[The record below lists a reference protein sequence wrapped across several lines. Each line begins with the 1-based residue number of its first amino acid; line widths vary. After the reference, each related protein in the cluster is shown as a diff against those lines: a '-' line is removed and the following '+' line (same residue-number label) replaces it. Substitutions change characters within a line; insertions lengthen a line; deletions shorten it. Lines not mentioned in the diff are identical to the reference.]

1 MPLTL
6 TLDPQSPTALRIV
19 SSPVLSDA
27 ASISLVGAGAP
38 IVFNRVRLVD
48 DSLLL
53 LVLGAVPLSDVLVS
67 VTDGAETAEETY
79 SVPADPYRK
88 GAKLLEAL
96 TYAFGKQVQF
106 AAGVPSCVLRADLGP
121 FDTTVYVDSTIGF
134 PAYGWVRIGER
145 LLEYVSRTSQSFQL
159 SAQSLVY
166 PYVTKGTGVFSAVH
180 LITPDGAGFG
190 TESL

>member
-6 TLDPQSPTALRIV
+6 TLDPQSTTALRIV

-38 IVFNRVRLVD
+38 IVFNRVRLAD

-53 LVLGAVPLSDVLVS
+53 LVLGAVPLTEVLVS
-67 VTDGAETAEETY
+67 VTDEGETAEETY

-88 GAKLLEAL
+88 GAKVLEAL

-106 AAGVPSCVLRADLGP
+106 TAGVPSCSLRADLGP

-134 PAYGWVRIGER
+134 PPRGWLRLGER
-145 LLEYVSRTSQSFQL
+145 SLAYESRTSQSFQL
-159 SAQSLVY
+159 AAATLVY
-166 PYVTKGTGVFSAVH
+166 PYATKGSIIYSEVH